1 MEESTKPTLI
11 IKVTPPEVSE
21 GWRPITV
28 SSSIYNSL
36 KLMANETNMPI
47 SKVAVLLI
55 EFALENV
62 VIEK

>member
-1 MEESTKPTLI
+1 MDKLVIKKEELQS
-11 IKVTPPEVSE
+11 SD

-28 SSSIYNSL
+28 SNSHYNSI
-36 KLMANETNMPI
+36 KLIADETNMPI
-47 SKVAVLLI
+47 SKVAGMLI